1 MRKESLKSVEVT
13 LDNELIF
20 YNQIK
25 DNFAEYFFFH
35 VDYVQYPDKTE
46 IIMALDR
53 QDKIQGMLL
62 NWNGQ
67 RIQLRG
73 SVESLDFILKDK
85 SYTPFSITGFEVH
98 KKLIATHFP
107 EYTREIGLYRMDMR
121 RTQHNSREKYEF
133 TVLSQEYKADIANL
147 MRTTD
152 PVYWGSRKPEDILID
167 ENNILYGIFDQNQ
180 IVCITS
186 LWKYEEVGYI
196 TIVGTHPDYWNKGY
210 ASSLV
215 SSVLKILFQDKK
227 QCLITVRVDN
237 PPAIHVYEKLGF
249 KICNTQYSYEK
260 KNE

>member
-13 LDNELIF
+13 SENEVLF
-20 YNQIK
+20 YNHIK
-25 DNFAEYFFFH
+25 DNFH
-35 VDYVQYPDKTE
+35 
-46 IIMALDR
+46 
-53 QDKIQGMLL
+53 GMLL
-62 NWNGQ
+62 SWKDR

-73 SVESLDFILKDK
+73 SPESLELLLKDK
-85 SYTPFSITGFEVH
+85 TYTPISITGFEEH
-98 KKLIATHFP
+98 KELIATHFS

-121 RTQHNSREKYEF
+121 RTQHKSREKYEF

-167 ENNILYGIFDQNQ
+167 ENNIFYGIFDQNQ

-186 LWKYEEVGYI
+186 LWNYEEVGYI